1 MRHVYPDRSVTAT
14 LILLLLIT
22 SSSGAK
28 EKEPHS
34 QPPIPP
40 GTEIN
45 VRLKDKLRSDKTKA
59 GDQFRG
65 KLDTPILA
73 DGRVLYP
80 KGTEVGGYVVRSHAS
95 ARPGDA
101 GVLELDL
108 LSVGGGANM
117 TALSAKTLVLRGES
131 IKAPKG
137 APGKV
142 AAGDSAPRGETV
154 VDSSSVLK
162 WVTTP
167 PNSAPNWLTHPPSDT
182 RRGSTGTPF
191 RIVHRNEAGDIEDS
205 PPPARSFSDQ
215 DRQLLRACLAR
226 KRSSSPQPA
235 KKNTPPF
242 PAAKQPQKN
251 GTLSPELRKQAEPLP
266 AQCTQRLTP
275 IPQKW
280 ARVVLGSRVLLLDPG
295 SRIADVFVY

>member
-1 MRHVYPDRSVTAT
+1 MKAYTHSIVTAMG
-14 LILLLLIT
+14 LLLLIIV
-22 SSSGAK
+22 SSAGARQ
-28 EKEPHS
+28 KEPQS
-34 QPPIPP
+34 QPTIPP
-40 GTEIN
+40 GTEVN

-117 TALSAKTLVLRGES
+117 AALSAKTLVLRGES
-131 IKAPKG
+131 IKPNKR
-137 APGKV
+137 APGKI
-142 AAGDSAPRGETV
+142 AAGESAPKGETV
-154 VDSSSVLK
+154 VDSSSVLT
-162 WVTTP
+162 WVTRP
-167 PNSAPNWLTHPPSDT
+167 PNSAPNWLTHSPSDT

-205 PPPARSFSDQ
+205 PPPARNFSDQ

-226 KRSSSPQPA
+226 KRSPSPQPA
-235 KKNTPPF
+235 KRNTAPP
-242 PAAKQPQKN
+242 PSAKQPQKN

-280 ARVVLGSRVLLLDPG
+280 ARVVLGSRVLLLDPS
-295 SRIADVFVY
+295 SRIADVLVY